1 MLNKIATKITKTML
15 ASKIIAEDMFDIY
28 VYGVELLL
36 SFLFNTTI
44 IMIAGILLGRILQ
57 TLLFLLI
64 FVLLRSFTGG
74 YHANT
79 YGVCTFVTFLV
90 YGGVLLLSELFVSS
104 LLFYGVLTIVG
115 VALLLA
121 LVPIEHP
128 NKKITEKKKRK
139 YKHISL
145 VLFLIFIT
153 VGALLCHADLQLNAV
168 VFFTLTADL
177 LLLFVKN
184 RKKGENKHEVLR
196 NHFG

>member
-1 MLNKIATKITKTML
+1 MLNKIATKFTKTML
-15 ASKIIAEDMFDIY
+15 AHKIIAEDMFDIY
-28 VYGVELLL
+28 VYGFELLL

-44 IMIAGILLGRILQ
+44 ILIAGVLLGRILQ

-79 YGVCTFVTFLV
+79 YGVCTFVTFMV
-90 YGGVLLLSELFVSS
+90 YGGVLLLSELYNPS
-104 LLFYGVLTIVG
+104 LLFY
-115 VALLLA
+115 ALLAILGFVVM
-121 LVPIEHP
+121 LVFVPIEHP
-128 NKKITEKKKRK
+128 NKKITEKQKRK
-139 YKHISL
+139 YKCISL

-153 VGALLCHADLQLNAV
+153 IGALLRHADMQLNAV

>member
-90 YGGVLLLSELFVSS
+90 YGGVLLLSELFVPS

-121 LVPIEHP
+121 WVPIEHP
-128 NKKITEKKKRK
+128 NKKITEKKKSK

>member
-1 MLNKIATKITKTML
+1 MLNKVATKLTKTML
-15 ASKIIAEDMFDIY
+15 AYKIIAEDMFDIY
-28 VYGVELLL
+28 VYGFELLL

-44 IMIAGILLGRILQ
+44 IIIAGILLGRILQ

-79 YGVCTFVTFLV
+79 YGVCTLVTFMV
-90 YGGVLLLSELFVSS
+90 YGGVLILSELFIPS
-104 LLFYGVLTIVG
+104 LLFYTI
-115 VALLLA
+115 LA
-121 LVPIEHP
+121 LVGLALMLIFVPIEHP
-128 NKKITEKKKRK
+128 NKRITEKQKRK
-139 YKHISL
+139 YKYISL
-145 VLFLIFIT
+145 ALFLIFIT
-153 VGALLCHADLQLNAV
+153 IGALLCHADIQLNAV

-184 RKKGENKHEVLR
+184 RKKGVNKHEVLR

>member
-15 ASKIIAEDMFDIY
+15 VHKIIAEDMVDIY
-28 VYGVELLL
+28 VYGFELLL

-44 IMIAGILLGRILQ
+44 IMIAGILLGRLLQ
-57 TLLFLLI
+57 TLMFLLI

-74 YHANT
+74 YHAKT
-79 YGVCTFVTFLV
+79 YGVCTLVTFLV
-90 YGGVLLLSELFVSS
+90 YGGVLLFSALFVPS
-104 LLFYGVLTIVG
+104 LLFYGVLAIVG

-128 NKKITEKKKRK
+128 NKKITDKKKRK

-153 VGALLCHADLQLNAV
+153 VGALLCHVDWQLNAV

>member
-28 VYGVELLL
+28 VYGVELFL

-90 YGGVLLLSELFVSS
+90 YGGVLLLSELFVPS

-153 VGALLCHADLQLNAV
+153 
-168 VFFTLTADL
+168 F
-177 LLLFVKN
+177 
-184 RKKGENKHEVLR
+184 
-196 NHFG
+196 

>member
-1 MLNKIATKITKTML
+1 MLNKVATKLTKTML
-15 ASKIIAEDMFDIY
+15 AYKIIAEDMFDIY
-28 VYGVELLL
+28 VYGFELLL

-44 IMIAGILLGRILQ
+44 IIIAGILLGRILQ

-79 YGVCTFVTFLV
+79 YGVCTTVTFMV
-90 YGGVLLLSELFVSS
+90 YGGVLLLSELFVPSM
-104 LLFYGVLTIVG
+104 LFYGVLAIVG
-115 VALLLA
+115 VTLLLA
-121 LVPIEHP
+121 LAPIEHP

-145 VLFLIFIT
+145 VLFLVFIT
-153 VGALLCHADLQLNAV
+153 VGALLCHADFQLNAV

>member
-15 ASKIIAEDMFDIY
+15 VHKIIAEDMVDIY
-28 VYGVELLL
+28 VYGFELLL

-44 IMIAGILLGRILQ
+44 IMIAGILLGRLLQ
-57 TLLFLLI
+57 TLMFLLI

-74 YHANT
+74 YHAKT
-79 YGVCTFVTFLV
+79 YGVCTLVTFLV
-90 YGGVLLLSELFVSS
+90 YGGVLLFSELFVPSM
-104 LLFYGVLTIVG
+104 LFYGVLAIVG
-115 VALLLA
+115 VALLLT

-128 NKKITEKKKRK
+128 NKKITQKKKRK

-145 VLFLIFIT
+145 ILFLIFIT
-153 VGALLCHADLQLNAV
+153 VGALLCHVDWQLNAV

>member
-15 ASKIIAEDMFDIY
+15 VHKIIAEDMVDIY
-28 VYGVELLL
+28 VYGFELLL
-36 SFLFNTTI
+36 SFLFNTAI
-44 IMIAGILLGRILQ
+44 IMIAGILLGRLLQ
-57 TLLFLLI
+57 TLMFLLI

-74 YHANT
+74 YHAKT
-79 YGVCTFVTFLV
+79 YGVCTLVTFLV
-90 YGGVLLLSELFVSS
+90 YGGVLLFSELFVPSM
-104 LLFYGVLTIVG
+104 LFYGVLAIVG

-153 VGALLCHADLQLNAV
+153 VGALLCHVDWQLNAV

>member
-28 VYGVELLL
+28 VYGVELFL

-90 YGGVLLLSELFVSS
+90 YGGVLLLSELFVPS

>member
-15 ASKIIAEDMFDIY
+15 VHKIIAEDMADIY
-28 VYGVELLL
+28 VYGFELLL

-44 IMIAGILLGRILQ
+44 IMFAGILLGRLLQ
-57 TLLFLLI
+57 TLMFLLI

-74 YHANT
+74 YHAKT
-79 YGVCTFVTFLV
+79 YGVCTLVTFLV
-90 YGGVLLLSELFVSS
+90 YGGVLLFSELFVPSM
-104 LLFYGVLTIVG
+104 LFYGVLAIVG

-121 LVPIEHP
+121 CVPIEHP

-153 VGALLCHADLQLNAV
+153 VGALLCHVDWQLNAV

>member
-15 ASKIIAEDMFDIY
+15 AHKIIAEDMFDIY
-28 VYGVELLL
+28 VYGFELLL

-44 IMIAGILLGRILQ
+44 IMVSGILLSRILQ

-79 YGVCTFVTFLV
+79 YSVCTLVTFLI
-90 YGGVLLLSELFVSS
+90 YGGILLFSELFTPS
-104 LLFYGVLTIVG
+104 LLFYEALAIVG

-121 LVPIEHP
+121 LAPIEHP

-153 VGALLCHADLQLNAV
+153 VGALLCHAECQLNAV

-184 RKKGENKHEVLR
+184 RKKGENKHEVIR
-196 NHFG
+196 NHLG

>member
-1 MLNKIATKITKTML
+1 MLNKIATKLTKTML

-79 YGVCTFVTFLV
+79 YSMCTFVTFLV
-90 YGGVLLLSELFVSS
+90 YGGVLLLSELFVPS
-104 LLFYGVLTIVG
+104 LLFYTI
-115 VALLLA
+115 LA
-121 LVPIEHP
+121 LVGLALMLIFVPIEHP
-128 NKKITEKKKRK
+128 NKRITEKQKRK
-139 YKHISL
+139 YKYISSA
-145 VLFLIFIT
+145 LFLIFIT
-153 VGALLCHADLQLNAV
+153 IGALLCHADIQLNAV

-184 RKKGENKHEVLR
+184 RKKGVNKHEVLR